1 MENIIPDFMGN
12 ARLKLI
18 SKGIGIAVARAL
30 EDPSLLLFKDI
41 AISFAEMTWHRPNL
55 PTPLKFCGKANAGDN
70 QICGDILRR

>member
-1 MENIIPDFMGN
+1 MENIIPNFMGN

-41 AISFAEMTWHRPNL
+41 AISFA
-55 PTPLKFCGKANAGDN
+55 GD
-70 QICGDILRR
+70 DLT